1 MLWFLFCAVDCVY
14 SLCSYCTGPQLDQQ
28 SCPTESCQEL
38 AVTRLTKTVK
48 TVCLVVLICLGVLP
62 TNTSILQG
70 EDEEYQ
76 LLSGGSEEGEV
87 EWSVSGLV
95 AVYVDLAISYIEFT
109 VKVVKQDETG
119 QCTCRCW

>member
-1 MLWFLFCAVDCVY
+1 M
-14 SLCSYCTGPQLDQQ
+14 
-28 SCPTESCQEL
+28 
-38 AVTRLTKTVK
+38 
-48 TVCLVVLICLGVLP
+48 VLICLGVLP